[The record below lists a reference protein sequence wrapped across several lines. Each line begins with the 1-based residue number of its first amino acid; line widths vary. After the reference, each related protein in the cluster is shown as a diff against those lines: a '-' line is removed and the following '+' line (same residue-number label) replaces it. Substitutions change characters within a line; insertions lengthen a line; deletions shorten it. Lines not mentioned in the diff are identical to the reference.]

1 MCPGAQVSTLPKVLS
16 PGKDGERTEL
26 ALQAGSFT
34 YDSLLFS
41 VAPAGKKK
49 VETGSSLISKS

>member
-1 MCPGAQVSTLPKVLS
+1 MSMLPKVLS

-34 YDSLLFS
+34 YNSLLFS
-41 VAPAGKKK
+41 VTPAGKKK
-49 VETGSSLISKS
+49 LKLVAL

>member
-1 MCPGAQVSTLPKVLS
+1 MSMLPKVLS

-34 YDSLLFS
+34 YNSLLFS
-41 VAPAGKKK
+41 VTPAGKKK